1 MEGTNKLIEKV
12 LSYKTWSD
20 KKKIDKLLEHDCS
33 MYTNLGIDSTKT
45 EVLETKKKSR
55 AIYRAIGKIDKKQGE
70 SYLWQMD
77 KQVLIQRETY
87 LIKTFDRLH
96 DKLNDVF
103 ESVSDGNFE
112 DSRNSINSLIF
123 DLKELKKNTE
133 P

>member
-33 MYTNLGIDSTKT
+33 MYTNLGIDSTKK

>member
-1 MEGTNKLIEKV
+1 MEVTNKLIEKV

-20 KKKIDKLLEHDCS
+20 KRKIDTLLEHDCS
-33 MYTNLGIDSTKT
+33 MYTNLGTDSTKT

-77 KQVLIQRETY
+77 KQVLKQRETY
-87 LIKTFDRLH
+87 LIKTFDKLH

-103 ESVSDGNFE
+103 EGVSDGNFE
-112 DSRNSINSLIF
+112 DSRNSINSLIY

>member
-1 MEGTNKLIEKV
+1 MENVNNLIDKV

-20 KKKIDKLLEHDCS
+20 QRKIDTLLEHDCN
-33 MYTNLGIDSTKT
+33 MYTNLGIESTKT
-45 EVLETKKKSR
+45 ERQETKKQSR
-55 AIYRAIGKIDKKQGE
+55 AIYRAISRIDKKQGE

-87 LIKTFDRLH
+87 LIKTFDVLH

-112 DSRNSINSLIF
+112 DSRNSINSLIY